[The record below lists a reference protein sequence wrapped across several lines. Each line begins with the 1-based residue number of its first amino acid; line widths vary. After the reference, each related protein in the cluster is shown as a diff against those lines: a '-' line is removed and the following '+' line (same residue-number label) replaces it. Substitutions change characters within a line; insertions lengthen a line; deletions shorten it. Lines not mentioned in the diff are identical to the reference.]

1 MKLKQVISN
10 LWFIINWFMRQ
21 LIFFSPRARFAFKA
35 GPPYYKG
42 TLIKYIWKSR
52 FFIFAPSKTLPQ
64 IVNFWK
70 LFPTPGYRMKRNIY
84 P

>member
-42 TLIKYIWKSR
+42 TLIFNLGQSIKTSSDFHK
-52 FFIFAPSKTLPQ
+52 FFRDKKKHAT
-64 IVNFWK
+64 K
-70 LFPTPGYRMKRNIY
+70 LKILSPKKATFKQW
-84 P
+84 